1 MQIDAYEKT
10 LKIRYLRLYFQAE
23 LTSLE
28 FSGARLPEAK
38 GSRTM
43 AASSNDKGMISFQPW
58 NTKMVGPWGLEPLD
72 LYSVKASSSNNKPM
86 LN

>member
-1 MQIDAYEKT
+1 
-10 LKIRYLRLYFQAE
+10 
-23 LTSLE
+23 
-28 FSGARLPEAK
+28 
-38 GSRTM
+38 M